1 MRIKR
6 NTLEAERVGR
16 RLFVLLNTELT
27 TDPTHPD
34 AAALISEM
42 RARVDDL
49 REQLEQA
56 NERDRENRRIIAALT
71 QRIPAIEAPQE
82 TPESP
87 ETATDM
93 PMGPTPPSEASEEA
107 QEGSEPRR
115 RSWWREFFGFE

>member
-1 MRIKR
+1 MTKRKLPVSEAAEVLGISQDAVRMRIKR
-6 NTLEAERVGR
+6 DTLEAERVGR

-82 TPESP
+82 TPEPP

-93 PMGPTPPSEASEEA
+93 PMGPPLGGE
-107 QEGSEPRR
+107 
-115 RSWWREFFGFE
+115 